1 MMMLTVPAIFI
12 VVFSVAIGGQH
23 TKYTYTYRAV
33 PYDAY
38 PLKRFNFKKDSIKFT
53 TEIWYF
59 YRRTNTNV
67 IMTFG
72 TLHVSI
78 SVRSNAPTI
87 LLVVPAGQLRHVLLA
102 FAPSAVLY
110 VPARQLVHV
119 LPPSAVLYDPAGQ
132 VVHVAD
138 PSVAYDPAKQF

>member
-1 MMMLTVPAIFI
+1 VY
-12 VVFSVAIGGQH
+12 IGCI
-23 TKYTYTYRAV
+23 
-33 PYDAY
+33 PY

-110 VPARQLVHV
+110 VPTRQLVHV
-119 LPPSAVLYDPAGQ
+119 PISLPPSAVLYVPAGQ